1 MNAAPIITADSSR
14 PIRNFVLHFAHPE
27 PASSVLLGPTSRPHP
42 GSAGLLRL
50 LVAVLGGFLVLRL
63 TGSLPWVFAALSAG
77 LVLYGVL
84 LAGMVASGA
93 WFRPPR
99 QPAAVISDV

>member
-1 MNAAPIITADSSR
+1 M
-14 PIRNFVLHFAHPE
+14 
-27 PASSVLLGPTSRPHP
+27 
-42 GSAGLLRL
+42 
-50 LVAVLGGFLVLRL
+50 LGGFLVLRL

-99 QPAAVISDV
+99 HRAAVVSDV